1 MVTNDEHDAAIQS
14 LYNQFRQIF
23 ETSTQS
29 IYLYLDDT
37 HKICNE
43 NYATLLGYDSAE
55 EWAEIDS
62 SLLETTVDETSQET
76 LVSAYQ
82 DAVQKMV
89 GSSVDITWK
98 KKSGDVVNT
107 SVILVPVSYQGH
119 ILALH
124 FVTVKE

>member
-1 MVTNDEHDAAIQS
+1 MVTKDEHVIAIQG
-14 LYNQFRQIF
+14 LYNQFKAIF
-23 ETSTQS
+23 ETSPQS

-62 SLLETTVDETSQET
+62 SLLETTVDVASQET

-82 DAVQKMV
+82 NAVQKMV
-89 GSSVDITWK
+89 GSSVEITWK
-98 KKSGDVVNT
+98 KKSGEVVNT
-107 SVILVPVSYQGH
+107 NVILVPVSYQGN

-124 FVTVKE
+124 FVSENG